1 MINLEAVLFQE
12 IKIHALKKTLE
23 SASSTQEDIM
33 IICEDWWDVTKDSA
47 CLFDLYKI
55 YRDPATRKSIRKAL
69 IFESILVILTAHVAQ
84 TNQF

>member
-12 IKIHALKKTLE
+12 VKLNALKETLE
-23 SASSTQEDIM
+23 SQNSTSEDLM

-69 IFESILVILTAHVAQ
+69 IFEAILVILTAHIA
-84 TNQF
+84 